1 MATKYQNGEMT
12 QGMDK
17 TITFTITNIDATT
30 LTAIEYKVFVG
41 ETLILTK
48 TLGSGI
54 VASNSTTIVV
64 TIDAADTSAVTSMLH
79 RHQLL
84 GTNASSKID
93 KLASGTLIINPKAAT
108 A

>member
-1 MATKYQNGEMT
+1 MASEYQNAKMT

-17 TITFTITNIDATT
+17 TITFAITNIDATT
-30 LTAIEYKVFVG
+30 LTAIEYKAFVG

-54 VASNSTTIVV
+54 TAPSSTSIVV
-64 TIDAADTSAVTSMLH
+64 AIDAADTAAVTAMLH

-84 GTNASSKID
+84 GTNASGKID
-93 KLASGTLIINPKAAT
+93 KLASGTLIIKPKAAV
-108 A
+108 